1 MPLDSTGKI
10 SFDHI
15 YTEPDPRAFY
25 GTLRRLDYDIP
36 QQAKAYFAKLID
48 EYRTEQDVKIP
59 TVLDLGCSYGVN
71 AALYRCDTSMER
83 LYDHYAAGESLSHD
97 ELIAHDRRMVE
108 RLSVGDGVRF
118 IGLDTSAPALD
129 YALAAGFIDE
139 AIHADLENDEP
150 TEEQRA
156 LLADVDIVVSTGCV
170 GYVTEKS
177 LVRIARQNRPW
188 MAHFVLRMFSYE
200 PVASSLSG
208 LEYETAGID
217 GVFPQRRFAS
227 GEERAQILDNLSV
240 AGIDPR
246 GLEADGRLYAR
257 LFVSRPNGAAGGLA
271 SALNALPLRDQ
282 G

>member
-1 MPLDSTGKI
+1 MDSTGKI

-15 YTEPDPRAFY
+15 YTEPDPRAFF
-25 GTLRRLDYDIP
+25 GTLRRLDYGIP

-48 EYRTEQDVKIP
+48 EYRAEQDVKVP

-71 AALYRCDTSMER
+71 AALYRCDTSMEE
-83 LYDHYAAGESLSHD
+83 LYDHYAGVESLSRD
-97 ELIAHDRRMVE
+97 DLIAHDRRLVE
-108 RLSVGDGVRF
+108 RLAVGDGVRF

-139 AIHADLENDEP
+139 AIHADLENEEP

-156 LLADVDIVVSTGCV
+156 LLADVDIVISTGCV
-170 GYVTEKS
+170 GYVTEKT
-177 LVRIARQNRPW
+177 LVRIARENRPW
-188 MAHFVLRMFSYE
+188 MAHFVLRMFSYD
-200 PVASSLSG
+200 PVATSLG
-208 LEYETAGID
+208 RLDYETTGVD
-217 GVFPQRRFAS
+217 GVFRQRKFAS
-227 GEERAQILDNLSV
+227 EEERTQILDNLSV
-240 AGIDPR
+240 AGVDPR
-246 GLEADGRLYAR
+246 GLEDDGRLYAR

>member
-15 YTEPDPRAFY
+15 YTEPDPRAFF

-48 EYRTEQDVKIP
+48 EYRTEQGVQVP

-71 AALYRCDTSMER
+71 ATLYRCDISMER
-83 LYDHYAAGESLSHD
+83 LYDHYATAESLSRD
-97 ELIAHDRRMVE
+97 ELITHDRRMVE
-108 RLSVGDGVRF
+108 RLSVGDDVRF
-118 IGLDTSAPALD
+118 VGLDTSEPALD
-129 YALAAGFIDE
+129 YALAAGLIDD
-139 AIHADLENDEP
+139 AIHADLENEDP

-170 GYVTEKS
+170 GYVTEKT
-177 LVRIARQNRPW
+177 LVRIARENRPW

-200 PVASSLSG
+200 PVAESLAD
-208 LEYETAGID
+208 LTYETAEVD
-217 GVFPQRRFAS
+217 GLFRQRRFAS
-227 GEERAQILDNLSV
+227 EEEQTQILDNLSV
-240 AGIDPR
+240 AGVDPR
-246 GLEADGRLYAR
+246 GLESDGRLYAR

>member
-15 YTEPDPRAFY
+15 YTEPDPRAFF

-48 EYRTEQDVKIP
+48 EYRAETGVKVP
-59 TVLDLGCSYGVN
+59 TVLDLGSSYGVN
-71 AALYRCDTSMER
+71 SALYRCDTSMER
-83 LYDHYAAGESLSHD
+83 LYDHYADAESLSRND
-97 ELIAHDRRMVE
+97 LIAHDRRMVE
-108 RLSVGDGVRF
+108 RLAVGDGVRF

-129 YALAAGFIDE
+129 YALAAGFIDD
-139 AIHADLENDEP
+139 AIHADLESEDP

-156 LLADVDIVVSTGCV
+156 LLAGVDIVISTGCI
-170 GYVTEKS
+170 GYVTEKT
-177 LVRIARQNRPW
+177 LVRIARESLPW

-200 PVASSLSG
+200 PVAASLTD
-208 LEYETAGID
+208 LEYDTAGVD
-217 GVFPQRRFAS
+217 GVFRQRRFAS
-227 GEERAQILDNLSV
+227 QEERTQILDNLSV
-240 AGIDPR
+240 AGVDPR

>member
-15 YTEPDPRAFY
+15 YTEPDPRAFF

-48 EYRTEQDVKIP
+48 EYRAETGVKVP
-59 TVLDLGCSYGVN
+59 TVLDLGSSYGVN

-83 LYDHYAAGESLSHD
+83 LYDHYSDGESLSRD
-97 ELIAHDRRMVE
+97 DLIAHDRRMVE
-108 RLSVGDGVRF
+108 RLTVGEGVRF

-129 YALAAGFIDE
+129 YALAAGFIDD
-139 AIHADLENDEP
+139 AIHADLESEDP
-150 TEEQRA
+150 TEEHRA
-156 LLADVDIVVSTGCV
+156 LLAGVDIVISTGCI
-170 GYVTEKS
+170 GYVTEKT
-177 LVRIARQNRPW
+177 LVRIARENRPW

-200 PVASSLSG
+200 PVAASLTD
-208 LEYETAGID
+208 LEYDTAGVD
-217 GVFPQRRFAS
+217 GVFRQRRFAS
-227 GEERAQILDNLSV
+227 HEERTQILDNLSV
-240 AGIDPR
+240 AGVDPR

-257 LFVSRPNGAAGGLA
+257 LFVSRPNGAAGELA

>member
-1 MPLDSTGKI
+1 MDSTGKI
-10 SFDHI
+10 NFDHI
-15 YTEPDPRAFY
+15 YTEPDPRAFF
-25 GTLRRLDYDIP
+25 GTLRGLDYDIP

-48 EYRTEQDVKIP
+48 EYRAETGIKVP

-71 AALYRCDTSMER
+71 ATLHRCDTSMER
-83 LYDHYAAGESLSHD
+83 LYDHYASAGSLSRD
-97 ELIAHDRRMVE
+97 ELIARDRRMIE
-108 RLSVGDGVRF
+108 NLAVGDGVRF
-118 IGLDTSAPALD
+118 IGLDASAPALD

-139 AIHADLENDEP
+139 AIHADLESEDP

-156 LLADVDIVVSTGCV
+156 LLSEVDIVISTGCV
-170 GYVTEKS
+170 GYVTEKT
-177 LVRIARQNRPW
+177 LVRIARENRPW
-188 MAHFVLRMFSYE
+188 MAHFVLRMFSYGT
-200 PVASSLSG
+200 VAESLAE
-208 LEYETAGID
+208 LDFETTGVD

-227 GEERAQILDNLSV
+227 DEERSQILDNLSV
-240 AGIDPR
+240 AGVDPR

>member
-48 EYRTEQDVKIP
+48 EYRAEQDVKVP

-83 LYDHYAAGESLSHD
+83 LYDHYAAGEALSRD

-170 GYVTEKS
+170 GYVTEKT
-177 LVRIARQNRPW
+177 LVRIAQENGPW

-200 PVASSLSG
+200 PVASSLAG

-271 SALNALPLRDQ
+271 SAQNALPLRDQ

>member
-10 SFDHI
+10 NFDDI
-15 YTEPDPRAFY
+15 YTEPDPRAFF
-25 GTLRRLDYDIP
+25 GTLRRLDYGIP

-48 EYRTEQDVKIP
+48 EYRSERDVKVP

-71 AALYRCDTSMER
+71 AALHRCDTSMER
-83 LYDHYAAGESLSHD
+83 LYDHYASAGSLSRD
-97 ELIAHDRRMVE
+97 DLIARDRRMVE
-108 RLSVGDGVRF
+108 RLAVGDEVRF
-118 IGLDTSAPALD
+118 IGLDASAPALD
-129 YALAAGFIDE
+129 YALAAGFIDD
-139 AIHADLENDEP
+139 AIHADLENEDP

-170 GYVTEKS
+170 GYVTEKT
-177 LVRIARQNRPW
+177 LVRIARENRPW
-188 MAHFVLRMFSYE
+188 MAHFVLRMFSYG
-200 PVASSLSG
+200 PVADSLG
-208 LEYETAGID
+208 ELDYETAGID
-217 GVFPQRRFAS
+217 GVFRQRKFAS
-227 GEERAQILDNLSV
+227 EEEQTQILDNLSV
-240 AGIDPR
+240 AGLDPR